1 MPARSSFVCV
11 EPVGTATPFRPS
23 FVTVSVIDPAAFVP
37 AVVGAGASGGA
48 SSSGEFSSRSVPV
61 FSTSVVRSFTEAVCV
76 SGTIGRTR
84 RPRTRSGISKKDAFG
99 IPITPRQ
106 YTKPVTFTV
115 RMVGVRVN
123 DLVDEFAAHLADDPG
138 TSPRTAEFY
147 QADLR
152 EFARFL
158 EERDVTE
165 VESVG
170 VGAVMEFR
178 NHLLEENRKR
188 FTVYRKDAAVRR
200 FLDWARTS
208 TDAQLDFDPIEPM
221 HQPLDQRITFL
232 EDEEAD
238 QLLSF
243 PLNTRDDIRDAAVIR
258 LMLDT
263 GVTVSEVRT
272 LRKSDVDLQAAQV
285 QLGGPGSH
293 LTPRARRLSPET
305 IEALRRYLRRREDE
319 TPELIVG
326 RAARP
331 VTTSK
336 AVQNAIWK
344 RCDQVGM
351 WRVSPMILRHTFAI
365 RLLRRGASLGE
376 LKEALGVRD
385 TSNIGVYKQ
394 FV

>member
-1 MPARSSFVCV
+1 MMRVRIDDLIEAF
-11 EPVGTATPFRPS
+11 AT
-23 FVTVSVIDPAAFVP
+23 
-37 AVVGAGASGGA
+37 
-48 SSSGEFSSRSVPV
+48 
-61 FSTSVVRSFTEAVCV
+61 
-76 SGTIGRTR
+76 
-84 RPRTRSGISKKDAFG
+84 
-99 IPITPRQ
+99 
-106 YTKPVTFTV
+106 
-115 RMVGVRVN
+115 
-123 DLVDEFAAHLADDPG
+123 HLEDDPG

-147 QADLR
+147 VADLR

-158 EERDVTE
+158 QERDVSRIE
-165 VESVG
+165 DVG

-178 NHLLEENRKR
+178 NELIEGNRKR

-208 TDAQLDFDPIEPM
+208 TDADIDFDPIEPM
-221 HQPLDQRITFL
+221 HQPLDQQIVFL
-232 EDEEAD
+232 EEDEVD

-243 PLNTRDDIRDAAVIR
+243 PLNSRDDARDAAVIR

-263 GVTVSEVRT
+263 GVTVSEIRA
-272 LRKSDVDLQAAQV
+272 LLKSDLDLEAAQV
-285 QLGGPGSH
+285 HLGGPGSH
-293 LTPRARRLSPET
+293 LTPRVRRLSGKT
-305 IEALRRYLRRREDE
+305 VEALLRYLGTRDDQ
-319 TPELIVG
+319 TPELIVA

-336 AVQNAIWK
+336 TLQNAIWK

-351 WRVSPMILRHTFAI
+351 WRVSPMNLRHTFAI

-385 TSNIGVYKQ
+385 TSNIGVYKK

>member
-1 MPARSSFVCV
+1 M
-11 EPVGTATPFRPS
+11 
-23 FVTVSVIDPAAFVP
+23 
-37 AVVGAGASGGA
+37 
-48 SSSGEFSSRSVPV
+48 
-61 FSTSVVRSFTEAVCV
+61 
-76 SGTIGRTR
+76 
-84 RPRTRSGISKKDAFG
+84 
-99 IPITPRQ
+99 
-106 YTKPVTFTV
+106 
-115 RMVGVRVN
+115 VRVR
-123 DLVDEFAAHLADDPG
+123 VDGLIEDFAAHLADDPG

-147 QADLR
+147 RADLR

-158 EERDVTE
+158 DERGVTE
-165 VESVG
+165 VERVG

-178 NHLLEENRKR
+178 NHLLEGNRKR

-208 TDAQLDFDPIEPM
+208 TDADLDFDPIEPM

-232 EDEEAD
+232 EEEEAE

-243 PLNTRDDIRDAAVIR
+243 PQNTRDDARDAAVIR

-263 GVTVSEVRT
+263 GVTVSEIRGL
-272 LRKSDVDLQAAQV
+272 LRSDVDLEAGQA

-293 LTPRARRLSPET
+293 LAPRARRLSPET
-305 IEALRRYLRRREDE
+305 VEALRRYLRMRQDE
-319 TPELIVG
+319 TPELVVG

-336 AVQNAIWK
+336 TVQNAIWK

-351 WRVSPMILRHTFAI
+351 WRVSPMVLRHTFAV
-365 RLLRRGASLGE
+365 RLLRRGATLGE

-385 TSNIGVYKQ
+385 TSNIGVYKK

>member
-1 MPARSSFVCV
+1 MK
-11 EPVGTATPFRPS
+11 
-23 FVTVSVIDPAAFVP
+23 I
-37 AVVGAGASGGA
+37 
-48 SSSGEFSSRSVPV
+48 
-61 FSTSVVRSFTEAVCV
+61 EAL
-76 SGTIGRTR
+76 
-84 RPRTRSGISKKDAFG
+84 ISD
-99 IPITPRQ
+99 
-106 YTKPVTFTV
+106 
-115 RMVGVRVN
+115 
-123 DLVDEFAAHLADDPG
+123 FADHLSEDPG

-147 QADLR
+147 VADLR

-158 EERDVTE
+158 AERGVEDTEEL
-165 VESVG
+165 
-170 VGAVMEFR
+170 GAGTVMDFR
-178 NHLLEENRKR
+178 NHLLGGDRKR

-200 FLDWARTS
+200 FMDWVRTS
-208 TDAQLDFDPIEPM
+208 SDAEFDFDPIEPM
-221 HQPLDQRITFL
+221 HQPLDQKIVFL

-238 QLLSF
+238 QLISF
-243 PLNTRDDIRDAAVIR
+243 PVDSLDSGRDAAVIR

-263 GVTVSEVRT
+263 GVTVGEIRG
-272 LRKSDVDLQAAQV
+272 LLKGDVDLTAAQI

-293 LTPRARRLSPET
+293 LAPRARRLSKET
-305 IEALRRYLRRREDE
+305 VDALDRYLGMRRDD

-336 AVQNAIWK
+336 SLQNAIWK

-365 RLLRRGASLGE
+365 RLLRRGATMNE

-385 TSNIGVYKQ
+385 TSNIGVYKK